1 MISKIKSKLFKSPEK
16 YSLEELKNKIS
27 VLTRCHKVI
36 AMCPQPTEGNWKG
49 VSIATNSMFYNQW
62 LEIPQYYSNQ
72 VVSDK
77 HFNEL
82 FLYFKHQGG
91 EAIIL
96 NGFPAYFTKVVC
108 IAKEHGLKIAVVF
121 SGGLSEFV
129 GRKKEMISLN
139 HILELK
145 KNGKIDRVAIMKAGL
160 DLCLQDILKDKI
172 YRARI
177 SL

>member
-1 MISKIKSKLFKSPEK
+1 MSTLRSSHNSSSEESLLNLEYNKKLVQ
-16 YSLEELKNKIS
+16 ELKNKIS

-49 VSIATNSMFYNQW
+49 VSIATTSMFYNQW

-96 NGFPAYFTKVVC
+96 NGFLIYR
-108 IAKEHGLKIAVVF
+108 KIATY
-121 SGGLSEFV
+121 S
-129 GRKKEMISLN
+129 
-139 HILELK
+139 
-145 KNGKIDRVAIMKAGL
+145 KNN
-160 DLCLQDILKDKI
+160 I
-172 YRARI
+172 YI
-177 SL
+177 YIYI